1 MEIRAIK
8 TFITV
13 IKHGSFKKASEV
25 LNYSQPTVTL
35 HIKSLEDHLGKEL
48 IVRGKTIKLTEA
60 GHVFYKRAKSL
71 LKEYERLEQTMDGL
85 GNGNEGYI
93 RIGVSE
99 PIASLEF
106 PKIISQFL
114 QKHPNIEYKIEIS
127 DSDTLSKMLDQ
138 NQIDFAVCDEPEKK
152 VNNHFQPLFEER
164 IVLLVPKFHRFG
176 TRNSVRLNELENEL
190 FIFTSQNYPLEIK
203 VENEIKQATGKK
215 YKKLIINDILAQKHY
230 VNEGLGI
237 AFLPS
242 GAKDHLIPDLK
253 KVEIE
258 DLKTK
263 LVIGLLMK
271 EEVDSF
277 GCATKQL
284 LSLIMNYFTYK
295 KDHEQ
300 LQVNR

>member
-35 HIKSLEDHLGKEL
+35 HIKSLEDYLGKEL
-48 IVRGKTIKLTEA
+48 IIRGKTIKLTEA

-71 LKEYERLEQTMDGL
+71 LKEYEILEQTMDGL
-85 GNGNEGYI
+85 GNGNEGFI

-114 QKHPNIEYKIEIS
+114 RKHPNIEYKIEVS
-127 DSDTLSKMLDQ
+127 DSDTLSKMVDQ

-152 VNNHFQPLFEER
+152 INNYFKPLFEEK
-164 IVLLVPKFHRFG
+164 LLLLIPKFHRLG
-176 TRNSVRLNELENEL
+176 TRNSVRLSELENEI
-190 FIFTSQNYPLEIK
+190 FIFTSQKYPLEIK
-203 VENEIKQATGKK
+203 LENEIKQAIGKK
-215 YKKLIINDILAQKHY
+215 YRELIINDFLAQKHY

-242 GAKDHLIPDLK
+242 GAKDFVIPDLK

-258 DLKTK
+258 DLKTN

-271 EEVDSF
+271 EEKGSF
-277 GCATKQL
+277 GFATKQL

-295 KDHEQ
+295 KEHKQ
-300 LQVNR
+300 LQGNR